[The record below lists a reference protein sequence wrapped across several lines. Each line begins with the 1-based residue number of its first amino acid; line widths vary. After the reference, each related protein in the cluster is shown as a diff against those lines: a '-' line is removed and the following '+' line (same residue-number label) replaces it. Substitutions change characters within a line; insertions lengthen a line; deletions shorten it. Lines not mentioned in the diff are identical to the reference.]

1 MKRCVLAFSLVLTGA
16 TAAQEKEPDWS
27 KVEVKVVP
35 VAGGVSMLVGQGG
48 NIGVTSGKDGIFL
61 IDDQFEPLLP
71 KIRAAVKTL
80 GDGPIRFVVN
90 THFHGDHTGSNAK
103 LYESGAVII
112 AQENVRKRLGVERVN
127 PRTKERTPPKP
138 PDAWPLVT
146 YASGVNLYLNGDEL
160 EVIHV
165 PQAHTDGDSI
175 IRFKKANVVHM
186 GDTFFNG
193 NYPFIDLD
201 AGGSIDGIIAAADR
215 VLPTIDDKTK
225 LIPGHGPLGTK
236 ADLQTYRNVLG
247 TIRDRVKAL
256 IAQGKT
262 LEQIIAAKPSA
273 QFDATWGKGFMG
285 PDLFVSFVHRSLT
298 EAKSAG
304 PK

>member
-1 MKRCVLAFSLVLTGA
+1 MKRTVLAVSMVL
-16 TAAQEKEPDWS
+16 AAAARAQDPDWN

-48 NIGVTSGKDGIFL
+48 NIGVTAGKDGIFL

-103 LYESGAVII
+103 LGEAGAVIL
-112 AQENVRKRLGVERVN
+112 AQENVRKRLGMERIQ
-127 PRTKERTPPKP
+127 PQTKERTPPKP
-138 PDAWPLVT
+138 PSAWPLVT
-146 YASGVNLYLNGDEL
+146 YASGINLYLNGDEL
-160 EVIHV
+160 EVVHV
-165 PQAHTDGDSI
+165 ARAHTDGDSI
-175 IRFKKANVVHM
+175 IRFRKANVVHM

-193 NYPFIDLD
+193 NYPFIDVD
-201 AGGSIDGIIAAADR
+201 AGGSIDGLVAAIDQVLAMTDDR
-215 VLPTIDDKTK
+215 TR
-225 LIPGHGPLGTK
+225 LIPGHGALGTK
-236 ADLQTYRNVLG
+236 ADLRAYREVVFG
-247 TIRDRVKAL
+247 IRDRVKTS

-262 LEQIIAAKPSA
+262 LEQILAAKPSA
-273 QFDATWGKGFMG
+273 QWDATWGKGFIG
-285 PDLFVSFVHRSLT
+285 PDVFVSTIHRSLT
-298 EAKSAG
+298 EPKPTG

>member
-1 MKRCVLAFSLVLTGA
+1 MKRSVLAISMVLTGLA
-16 TAAQEKEPDWS
+16 VAQEPDWS

-112 AQENVRKRLGVERVN
+112 AQENVRKRLGMERIN
-127 PRTKERTPPKP
+127 PNTKERTPPKP
-138 PDAWPLVT
+138 PEAWPLVT

-160 EVIHV
+160 EVIHMAR
-165 PQAHTDGDSI
+165 AHTDGDSV

-193 NYPFIDLD
+193 IYPFIDVD
-201 AGGSIDGIIAAADR
+201 AGGSIDGIIAAADK
-215 VLPTIDDKTK
+215 VLAMVDDKTK
-225 LIPGHGPLGTK
+225 IIPGHGALGTK
-236 ADLQTYRNVLG
+236 ADLQTYRNVMAG
-247 TIRDRVKAL
+247 IRDRVKAL

-262 LEQIIAAKPSA
+262 LDQIVAAKPSA
-273 QFDATWGKGFMG
+273 QWDATWGKGFLG
-285 PDLFVSFVHRSLT
+285 PDVFLSFVHRSLT
-298 EAKSAG
+298 EKPVG
-304 PK
+304 TK